1 MTSSRKTSVFN
12 LPFFL
17 RAHATRRCA
26 ASIRSEAENCVGRIH
41 FARKRLESRV
51 PAGRKPCGKNWR
63 DNVNYIRSFGYDEQ

>member
-1 MTSSRKTSVFN
+1 MPV
-12 LPFFL
+12 FL
-17 RAHATRRCA
+17 RAQASRRCA

-63 DNVNYIRSFGYDEQ
+63 DNVNYIRAFGYDEQ